1 MDHWE
6 KTLYKCIIII
16 IIIIIDANNLY
27 GWAMMK
33 PLPVGD
39 FKWMEEKE
47 LRHWEDFP
55 CILEVDL
62 EYPRGLHDLHND
74 YPLAP
79 ERLKINNVEKLIP
92 NLWDKEK
99 YIVHHKNLELY
110 LELGLKVKKIHR
122 GIKFREEPWM
132 RSYIELNT
140 DLRTKGKNDFEKD
153 FFKLM
158 NNSVFGKTMENI
170 RNRVD
175 VKLVNNRGA
184 AEKLSA
190 KPNFEHLT
198 IFDEN
203 LVAVHMK
210 RTKLT
215 FNKPVYCGMAILD
228 LSKSLMYDFHY
239 GYILPRY
246 GKNQKLL
253 FTDTD
258 SLCYEIQTEDFFK
271 DIPEDVE
278 KGFDTSNFPKDH
290 PSEIPVG
297 KNKKVPGMIKDEA
310 GGRIIEEFV
319 GLRAKLYSYRMFEGK
334 EEKKCKGI
342 KKSVVRKDIS
352 HEDYKECLFSKNPQM
367 RKLNVIRSYKHEIF
381 SETVNKIALSAN
393 DDKRIILEDRIST
406 LSYGHYKI

>member
-1 MDHWE
+1 
-6 KTLYKCIIII
+6 
-16 IIIIIDANNLY
+16 
-27 GWAMMK
+27 MMK

-39 FKWMEEKE
+39 FKWMRERE
-47 LRHWEDFP
+47 LKNWEDTP
-55 CILEVDL
+55 CIVEVDL
-62 EYPRGLHDLHND
+62 EYPRDLHDLHND

-79 ERLKINNVEKLIP
+79 ERLKINNVEKLIS

-99 YIVHHKNLELY
+99 CIVHHENLKLY
-110 LELGLKVKKIHR
+110 LGLGLKVKKIHR

-140 DLRTKGKNDFEKD
+140 RLRANGKNDFEKD

-210 RTKLT
+210 RTKLK

-228 LSKSLMYDFHY
+228 ISKSLMYKFHY
-239 GYILPRY
+239 GYILPKY

-258 SLCYEIQTEDFFK
+258 SLCYEIETEDFFK
-271 DIPEDVE
+271 DISGDVE

-297 KNKKVPGMIKDEA
+297 KNKKVPGMMKDEA

-319 GLRAKLYSYRMFEGK
+319 GLRAKLYSYRVFKGK

-352 HEDYKECLFSKNPQM
+352 HEDYKECLFGKKPQM
-367 RKLNVIRSYKHEIF
+367 RKMNVIRSRGHEIF

>member
-1 MDHWE
+1 M
-6 KTLYKCIIII
+6 
-16 IIIIIDANNLY
+16 
-27 GWAMMK
+27 
-33 PLPVGD
+33 
-39 FKWMEEKE
+39 
-47 LRHWEDFP
+47 
-55 CILEVDL
+55 
-62 EYPRGLHDLHND
+62 
-74 YPLAP
+74 
-79 ERLKINNVEKLIP
+79 
-92 NLWDKEK
+92 
-99 YIVHHKNLELY
+99 
-110 LELGLKVKKIHR
+110 KKIHR
-122 GIKFREEPWM
+122 GIKFREEAWM

-140 DLRTKGKNDFEKD
+140 RLRANGKNDFEKD

-190 KPNFEHLT
+190 KPNFKHCT

-203 LVAVHMK
+203 LVAIQMTRTK
-210 RTKLT
+210 FFQMTRTKLT
-215 FNKPVYCGMAILD
+215 FNKPVYCGMANLD
-228 LSKSLMYDFHY
+228 LSKTLMYDFHY
-239 GYILPRY
+239 GYILPKY

-271 DIPEDVE
+271 DIAGDVE

-290 PSEIPVG
+290 PSGILVG
-297 KNKKVPGMIKDEA
+297 KNKKVPGMMKDEA

-319 GLRAKLYSYRMFEGK
+319 GLRAKLYSYRVFEGK

-352 HEDYKECLFSKNPQM
+352 HEDYQESLFSKKPQM
-367 RKLNVIRSYKHEIF
+367 RKMNVIRSRGHEIF

-393 DDKRIILEDRIST
+393 DDKRIIMEDKIST